1 MTFNLRTLLGLVTVL
16 CVLAWLL
23 TAAPPSVAA
32 IGLFVYVT
40 LQTTF
45 FVAGAM
51 YAGENLKAFC
61 RGALLP
67 GLVDYA
73 FVAWVFIQLA
83 LAMDL
88 DYFVRV
94 WNGESQIVEEIA
106 FLRRSTVVA
115 AVMSVLIGLAMVGF
129 KRLLEPRSQQPP
141 STES

>member
-1 MTFNLRTLLGLVTVL
+1 MTFNLRTLLGLVNLL

-23 TAAPPSVAA
+23 TAAPPFVAA